1 MEYFS
6 CVTGE
11 VESMADK
18 FCTSVSLGRAHI
30 VVLTKC
36 GQVWTAGSN
45 FKGQLGRDT
54 NQFQC

>member
-1 MEYFS
+1 
-6 CVTGE
+6 
-11 VESMADK
+11 MADK